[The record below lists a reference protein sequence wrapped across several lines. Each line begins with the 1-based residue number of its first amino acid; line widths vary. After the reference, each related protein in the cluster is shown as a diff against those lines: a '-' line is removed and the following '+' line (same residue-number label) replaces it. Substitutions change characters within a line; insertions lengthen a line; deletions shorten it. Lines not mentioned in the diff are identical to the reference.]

1 MESGEGNGKRAASGN
16 QEKVGGGTATPRAPP
31 RNSRIFLISEQDVWL
46 QQKSKGL
53 LGSGKLETQQVP
65 LTGQWDK
72 IIPACSFLAVAK
84 FLKLRCHMV
93 TSLVPATPLL
103 DSQESLTQ
111 TTLSTR
117 ALSNTGFQQRAASF
131 QGCCETVG

>member
-46 QQKSKGL
+46 QQNSNGL
-53 LGSGKLETQQVP
+53 LGSGKLETQQVS
-65 LTGQWDK
+65 LTGQWTRLSL
-72 IIPACSFLAVAK
+72 PALFLAVAK

-103 DSQESLTQ
+103 DS
-111 TTLSTR
+111 
-117 ALSNTGFQQRAASF
+117 
-131 QGCCETVG
+131 